1 MIEFQRYKL
10 KNGLTVILH
19 PEPGSKLAI
28 VNVLYRAGS
37 IYEDPGLT
45 GLAHLFEHMM
55 FAGTRAVPD
64 FDVPIQRA
72 GGENNAYTAN
82 DYANYYTYGPPD
94 NLSLLLWLEADR
106 MHSLTLEQEELT
118 VQKMVVVEEFYETCL
133 DEPYGDFWHFLCKLA
148 YKEHP
153 YQWPVIGAEPA
164 HIAAIQRKDIVS
176 WYLRYYSP
184 SNAILCIGGDFNE
197 VKIRHQIEQT
207 FGALKGIGKRRALPD
222 FQEPAQLQARS
233 KVIYRDVPADAFYL
247 AYRIPSRIEPEFY
260 TADIITD
267 ILATGASS
275 LLQERLVKKQQL
287 LFSVDAYTN
296 DVAGPGLLIIEGKC
310 YEGTDPK
317 EAVKAVKAILD
328 ELKQIRV
335 ETHVVEKAVHKTLTT
350 IEFSEYSTLNKA
362 INLAYYEY
370 LGDITLIN
378 RETEIYNQ
386 ITPEQIQRT
395 AAKIFRTNQS
405 NLLFYLKKR

>member
-118 VQKMVVVEEFYETCL
+118 VQKKVVVEEFYETCL

-176 WYLRYYSP
+176 WYRRYYSP

-207 FGALKGIGKRRALPD
+207 FGALRG
-222 FQEPAQLQARS
+222 
-233 KVIYRDVPADAFYL
+233 
-247 AYRIPSRIEPEFY
+247 
-260 TADIITD
+260 
-267 ILATGASS
+267 
-275 LLQERLVKKQQL
+275 
-287 LFSVDAYTN
+287 SVR
-296 DVAGPGLLIIEGKC
+296 GEHCP
-310 YEGTDPK
+310 
-317 EAVKAVKAILD
+317 
-328 ELKQIRV
+328 
-335 ETHVVEKAVHKTLTT
+335 
-350 IEFSEYSTLNKA
+350 
-362 INLAYYEY
+362 
-370 LGDITLIN
+370 
-378 RETEIYNQ
+378 
-386 ITPEQIQRT
+386 
-395 AAKIFRTNQS
+395 IFRSRRN
-405 NLLFYLKKR
+405 FKPAVR